1 MFSRLPSLRNAPHKM
16 LPARCGKQCSQQHK
30 THSWSKSYKAHRLA
44 LWHTRELCARAAKPF
59 SQTNTHG
66 SLSQKHL
73 TRETTLLKHYY
84 GKSKRV
90 PNQLTQQPI
99 KRLGK
104 TPSLAIGIYQKLYN
118 THVLKL
124 AHFLLERPP
133 QRNHVR
139 RLFVVTSQSSK
150 MPSMRG

>member
-1 MFSRLPSLRNAPHKM
+1 MFSRLPSLRNEMHPTKCYQPVAGSNVH
-16 LPARCGKQCSQQHK
+16 SNTK

-44 LWHTRELCARAAKPF
+44 LWHTRGLCARAAKPF
-59 SQTNTHG
+59 SQTNPHG

-73 TRETTLLKHYY
+73 TRETTILKHYY

-90 PNQLTQQPI
+90 PKQLTQQSI

-104 TPSLAIGIYQKLYN
+104 TPSLAIGIHQKLCN
-118 THVLKL
+118 THVLTL

-139 RLFVVTSQSSK
+139 RLFLVT
-150 MPSMRG
+150 